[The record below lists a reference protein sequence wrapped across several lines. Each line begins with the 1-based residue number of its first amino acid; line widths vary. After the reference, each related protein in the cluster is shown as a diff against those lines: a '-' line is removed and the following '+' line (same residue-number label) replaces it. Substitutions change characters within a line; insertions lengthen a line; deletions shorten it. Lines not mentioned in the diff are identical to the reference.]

1 MYRFGWVEGAIQY
14 VRRRVISNSA
24 VSTIPSKHIISLR
37 RWALPLNALAVVRV
51 ISYGPSWISNAPVV
65 CCFTQQWQ
73 ILPLPDWPKSS
84 VGDSVKLGTQP
95 HLIRSNSASLRILSH
110 RPHGRSLWA
119 TTMHQ
124 YNTTQFCG
132 ILPWDFWLSRV
143 HPLLPRTSSALAR
156 FAQHILSTAEHA
168 IFTSDLNPSDPFAYS
183 SQMSFNLSLSNMPQ
197 SAKADMRFL
206 GPRIGRI
213 SFV

>member
-1 MYRFGWVEGAIQY
+1 LGNHNAPIQHNTVLWHFALRLLAFEGA
-14 VRRRVISNSA
+14 
-24 VSTIPSKHIISLR
+24 
-37 RWALPLNALAVVRV
+37 
-51 ISYGPSWISNAPVV
+51 
-65 CCFTQQWQ
+65 
-73 ILPLPDWPKSS
+73 SS
-84 VGDSVKLGTQP
+84 F
-95 HLIRSNSASLRILSH
+95 AE
-110 RPHGRSLWA
+110 
-119 TTMHQ
+119 
-124 YNTTQFCG
+124 
-132 ILPWDFWLSRV
+132 
-143 HPLLPRTSSALAR
+143 TSSALAR